1 MRLNLRRDIRYVD
14 EKRRSSRQHRQPARF
29 KISCMFTGELDTDNP
44 EPVEFQGMVNGTL
57 QFDSSRAKVQKLIA
71 HVDSIAILGKVTASL
86 EMNRDIDTGPGQSE
100 LETPGTLRLSGDV
113 KNAADDDHLS
123 IGVSGEFS
131 SVFSLSGDH
140 DAIQVVD
147 AKGESVTVLRG
158 KLTGVLYYGKKAIPL
173 DIIVTRPDEML

>member
-1 MRLNLRRDIRYVD
+1 MRRDIRNVD
-14 EKRRSSRQHRQPARF
+14 EKRRSSRLHRHHARF
-29 KISCMFTGELDTDNP
+29 KISCMFTGELDTNNP
-44 EPVEFQGMVNGTL
+44 EPVEAQGMVNGTL
-57 QFDSSRAKVQKLIA
+57 LFDSSGAKVQKLIA
-71 HVDSIAILGKVTASL
+71 RVDAVAILGKVTASL
-86 EMNRDIDTGPGQSE
+86 AMNKYTDVDRPGQSE

-147 AKGESVTVLRG
+147 AKDESVTVLRG

-173 DIIVTRPDEML
+173 DIIVTRPDEMQ